1 MIWTLGQFMKA
12 YLRTLHALGMEML
25 VRLEQS
31 RKASFPISVTDGGMA
46 MLVRL
51 EQPRK
56 ALSPI
61 HVTDSEMEILARLEQ
76 P

>member
-1 MIWTLGQFMKA
+1 
-12 YLRTLHALGMEML
+12 
-25 VRLEQS
+25 
-31 RKASFPISVTDGGMA
+31 MA

-56 ALSPI
+56 AFSSILI
-61 HVTDSEMEILARLEQ
+61 TDGGIVMLVRLEQ